1 MDFRSLGLGLG
12 IVVGLLICVVVFKF
26 WNKDGKV
33 KTKYDEMQEL
43 QRGRAYKL
51 SFWTLAGLETVVCL
65 VQLSGVKL
73 LSDPFTSNISCII
86 IAALVHAVYS
96 VEHDAYIG
104 LNTNSKRFTIV
115 CIVIGLFNAVCCIFP
130 IIAGEM
136 VHDGV
141 LQAPFAN
148 LLCAVT
154 FLIIGI
160 QMYIKSKK
168 EKTEED

>member
-1 MDFRSLGLGLG
+1 MDFRSIGLATG
-12 IVVGLLICVVVFKF
+12 ICVGLVLCVVIFKF

-51 SFWTLAGLETVVCL
+51 SFWTLAALETVMCL
-65 VQLSGVKL
+65 LQIAGVKF
-73 LSDPFTSNISCII
+73 LSDPFTSNVTCII

-96 VEHDAYIG
+96 VQHDAYIG
-104 LNTNSKRFTIV
+104 LNTNSKRFTIA
-115 CIVIGLFNAVCCIFP
+115 CIFIGLFNAVCCIFP
-130 IIAGEM
+130 IIAGSM

-141 LQAPFAN
+141 LQAPFTN

-160 QMYIKSKK
+160 QIFIKNKK
-168 EKTEED
+168 EKSEED